1 MSYTN
6 NYTPSSERT
15 VPKSELYGPEPYD
28 INFAFPLHPET
39 LDALRVK
46 LVPFVP
52 RVHAETYWE
61 NVKDHRDTLYRYYP
75 RFCHTLDEWLEWHE
89 LLFRRNPYEI
99 LLAVIDKTRPDPA
112 HADWGG
118 SLAGLVGLINTS
130 AKNLQMEPGWI
141 MVFPAFQHTHVA
153 KEMIAVSLNYIL
165 QLPTESPPGLGFR
178 RAQWVA
184 NSLNVPSF
192 KLAER
197 MGFKREGTLR
207 HAVVIPVENGA
218 YGKKGRAGDA
228 YPGLSSRDSAFLS
241 LCWDDWENGEKEKV
255 QALLA

>member
-6 NYTPSSERT
+6 NYTATAEPT
-15 VPKSELYGPEPYD
+15 VPKSDLYGPEPYD
-28 INFAFPLHPET
+28 INYAFPLPSET
-39 LDALRVK
+39 LDAPRVK

-61 NVKDHRDTLYRYYP
+61 NVKDHRDTLYRYYS
-75 RFCHTLDEWLEWHE
+75 RFWHNLDEWLEWHE
-89 LLFRRNPYEI
+89 LAFRRNPYEI

-118 SLAGLVGLINTS
+118 SFAGLVGLIDVS
-130 AKNLQMEPGWI
+130 VRNLQMEPGYI

-153 KEMIAVSLNYIL
+153 KDMIGVSLNYIL
-165 QLPTESPPGLGFR
+165 QLPSESPPGLGFR

-184 NSLNVPSF
+184 NSLNVPSI

-207 HAVVIPVENGA
+207 HVAVIPKENVE
-218 YGKKGRAGDA
+218 YGRKGRSGDP
-228 YPGLSSRDSAFLS
+228 YPELASRDSAFLS
-241 LCWDDWENGEKEKV
+241 LCWDEWVTGEREKV
-255 QALLA
+255 QAILA